1 MSIVPLKKVT
11 LFGMADEKDEVL
23 ERVQAQGS
31 LHLNSL
37 APASKEPEK
46 LPPAHPVDAYKALR
60 YLSGVRE
67 RRRAV
72 RYDEHFDMQ
81 AVVAEVLR
89 NQQQVRDTQ
98 DRSDALRERIEALR
112 PWGNFFYAPSEQ
124 LGGMRLWFYILPR
137 DALGELDDLA
147 LPWQVVYRDN
157 RFAYLVVISREE
169 PAAGLLP
176 VPRTHTGSLPLE
188 EVIRQW
194 EKSEIELEELLA
206 ERQALTRWINL
217 IAAHLSAAEDHAAR
231 LHAASQTLDEAPIF
245 ALQGWS
251 PAPELARL
259 RSLAVEHGLALL
271 VEDPAEGDKPPTL
284 LSNPPELA
292 AGEELVD
299 FYQTPGYRSWDPS
312 LVVFLSFTLFFAMI
326 LSDAGYAVLL
336 GVGVIAG
343 WRAMGHSAT
352 GRRLRILAA
361 TLCGSALVWGVLVG
375 SYFGAS
381 PPEGSLL
388 DLFKLLDIND
398 FDTMMGLSVTIG
410 VLHIALANGIMAW
423 QFWGQNRSK
432 VSLGWIA
439 VALGGLLIWLGM
451 GEDGG
456 TTQPAYRLGLAGLIA
471 GLLTVF
477 LFGSE
482 RPVRGAAD
490 LLWRT
495 LEGLSALTNVTKIFG
510 DVLSYL
516 RLFALGLASAS
527 LALTFNDLARQ
538 VAEAHPGVGLLFS
551 LLILL
556 VGHLLNILLSL
567 MSGVVHGLRLN
578 FIEFYNWGLSEE
590 GYPFR
595 AFAKRG
601 VKE

>member
-1 MSIVPLKKVT
+1 MSIVPLHKVT
-11 LFGMADEKDEVL
+11 LFGMAQEKDAVL
-23 ERVQAQGS
+23 KRVQALGC

-37 APASKEPEK
+37 APTPKEPEK
-46 LPPAHPVDAYKALR
+46 LPPALPVDAYKALR

-67 RRRAV
+67 RRRVV
-72 RYDEHFDMQ
+72 RHDERFNMQ
-81 AVVAEVLR
+81 AVVAEVVS
-89 NQQQVRDTQ
+89 NQQRVRDAQ

-112 PWGNFFYAPSEQ
+112 PWGNFLHTPPER
-124 LGGMRLWFYILPR
+124 LGGMRLWFYVLPR
-137 DALGELDDLA
+137 DALTKLDDLK
-147 LPWQVVYRDN
+147 LPWQVVHRDN

-169 PAAGLLP
+169 PPVGLLP

-194 EKSEIELEELLA
+194 EESEIELEELLA

-217 IAAHLSAAEDHAAR
+217 IASHLSAAEDHAAR
-231 LHAASQTLDEAPIF
+231 LHAASQTRDEASIF
-245 ALQGWS
+245 ALQGWA
-251 PAPELARL
+251 PAPELPRL
-259 RSLAVEHGLALL
+259 QVLAEERCLALL
-271 VEDPAEGDKPPTL
+271 LEEPGEGDRPPTL

-292 AGEELVD
+292 AGEDLVD

-312 LVVFLSFTLFFAMI
+312 RVVFLSFTLFFAMI
-326 LSDAGYAVLL
+326 LSDAGYAALL
-336 GVGVIAG
+336 GLGVIAG
-343 WRAMGHSAT
+343 WRAMGRSAT

-361 TLCGSALVWGVLVG
+361 TLCGGALIWGLLVG

-381 PPEGSLL
+381 PPEGGVLGML
-388 DLFKLLDIND
+388 KLFDIND
-398 FDTMMGLSVTIG
+398 FDTMMRLSVTIG
-410 VLHIALANGIMAW
+410 VLHIALANGIMTW
-423 QFWGQNRSK
+423 QYWGQNRSK

-439 VALGGLLIWLGM
+439 VTLGGLLIWLGM
-451 GEDGG
+451 GEGG
-456 TTQPAYRLGLAGLIA
+456 SSHLAYRLGLAVLVA
-471 GLLTVF
+471 GLLAVF
-477 LFGSE
+477 LFASE
-482 RPVRGAAD
+482 RPVRSAID

-538 VAEAHPGVGLLFS
+538 VAEAHPGMGLLYS

>member
-1 MSIVPLKKVT
+1 MSIVPLHKIT
-11 LFGMADEKDEVL
+11 LFGMAHEKEAVL
-23 ERVQAQGS
+23 TRVQALGC

-37 APASKEPEK
+37 APVSKEPEK
-46 LPPAHPVDAYKALR
+46 LPPALPVDAYKALR

-67 RRRAV
+67 KRRVV
-72 RYDEHFDMQ
+72 RHDEHFDMQ
-81 AVVAEVLR
+81 AMVAEVLH

-112 PWGNFFYAPSEQ
+112 PWGNFLHIPSDQ
-124 LGGMRLWFYILPR
+124 LGGMRLWFYVLPR
-137 DALGELDDLA
+137 DALAGLETLEI
-147 LPWQVVYRDN
+147 PWQVVHRDN
-157 RFAYLVVISREE
+157 RFAYLVLIAREE
-169 PAAGLLP
+169 PPAGLLP

-194 EKSEIELEELLA
+194 EESEIELEELLA

-217 IAAHLSAAEDHAAR
+217 IAAHLNAAEDRAAR
-231 LHAASQTLDEAPIF
+231 RHAASQTRDEDSIF
-245 ALQGWS
+245 ALQGWA
-251 PAPELARL
+251 PAPELPHLQRL
-259 RSLAVEHGLALL
+259 AEERKLALL
-271 VEDPAEGDKPPTL
+271 VEEPNPEDRPPTL

-292 AGEELVD
+292 AGEDLVD

-326 LSDAGYAVLL
+326 LSDAGYAALL
-336 GVGVIAG
+336 GFGVIAG
-343 WRAMGHSAT
+343 WRGMGHSAS

-381 PPEGSLL
+381 PPQESPLAML
-388 DLFKLLDIND
+388 KLLDIND
-398 FDTMMGLSVTIG
+398 FDTMMRLSVTIG
-410 VLHIALANGIMAW
+410 VLHIALANGITAW
-423 QFWGQNRSK
+423 QYWGQSRSK

-451 GEDGG
+451 EEGE
-456 TTQPAYRLGLAGLIA
+456 TTHLIYRLGIIALVAGMLA
-471 GLLTVF
+471 VF
-477 LFGSE
+477 IFGSE
-482 RPVRGAAD
+482 RPVRSAID

-538 VAEAHPGVGLLFS
+538 VAESHPGMGLLFS

>member
-1 MSIVPLKKVT
+1 VSIVPLHKVT
-11 LFGMADEKDEVL
+11 LFGMAHEKEAVL
-23 ERVQAQGS
+23 KRLQALGC

-37 APASKEPEK
+37 APAPKEPEK
-46 LPPAHPVDAYKALR
+46 LPPALPVDAYKALR
-60 YLSGVRE
+60 YLTGVKEKRRVVRHDE
-67 RRRAV
+67 R
-72 RYDEHFDMQ
+72 FNMQ
-81 AVVAEVLR
+81 AVVAEVLL
-89 NQQQVRDTQ
+89 NQQRVRDAQ

-112 PWGNFFYAPSEQ
+112 PWGNFIHTSSER
-124 LGGMRLWFYILPR
+124 LSGMRLWFYVLPR
-137 DALGELDDLA
+137 DALAELDDLE
-147 LPWQVVYRDN
+147 LPWQVVHRDN
-157 RFAYLVVISREE
+157 RFAYLVVIAREE
-169 PAAGLLP
+169 PSAGLLP

-194 EKSEIELEELLA
+194 EESEIELEELLA

-217 IAAHLSAAEDHAAR
+217 IAAHLNAAEDRAAR
-231 LHAASQTLDEAPIF
+231 LHAASQTWDETAIF
-245 ALQGWS
+245 ALQGWV
-251 PAPELARL
+251 PAPDLPRL
-259 RSLAVEHGLALL
+259 RGVAEVRRLALL
-271 VEDPAEGDKPPTL
+271 VEEPDEGDRPPTL

-292 AGEELVD
+292 AGEDLVD

-326 LSDAGYAVLL
+326 LSDAGYAALL
-336 GVGVIAG
+336 GLGVIFG
-343 WRAMGHSAT
+343 WRAMGRSAT

-361 TLCGSALVWGVLVG
+361 TLCGSALVWGGLVG
-375 SYFGAS
+375 SYFGVT
-381 PPEGSLL
+381 PPEGSTLRML
-388 DLFKLLDIND
+388 KLFELND
-398 FDTMMGLSVTIG
+398 FDTMMRLSVTIG

-423 QFWGQNRSK
+423 QYWGHNRAK
-432 VSLGWIA
+432 VSLGWIV
-439 VALGGLLIWLGM
+439 VALGGLSIWLGM
-451 GEDGG
+451 GEGG
-456 TTQPAYRLGLAGLIA
+456 AVHPIYWLGLVGLVA
-471 GLLTVF
+471 GLLAVF

-482 RPVRGAAD
+482 RPVRNAVD

-538 VAEAHPGVGLLFS
+538 VAEAHPGMGLLFS

>member
-1 MSIVPLKKVT
+1 MSIVPLHKVT
-11 LFGMADEKDEVL
+11 LFGMAQEKEAVL
-23 ERVQAQGS
+23 KRLQALGC

-37 APASKEPEK
+37 APAPKEPEK
-46 LPPAHPVDAYKALR
+46 LPSALPVNAYKALR
-60 YLSGVRE
+60 YLSSVRE
-67 RRRAV
+67 KRRVV
-72 RYDEHFDMQ
+72 RHDEHFDMQ

-112 PWGNFFYAPSEQ
+112 PWGNFQYTPPEQ
-124 LGGMRLWFYILPR
+124 LGGMRLWFYVLPR
-137 DALGELDDLA
+137 DALADLDDLK
-147 LPWQVVYRDN
+147 LPWQVLHRDN
-157 RFAYLVVISREE
+157 RFAYLAVISREE
-169 PAAGLLP
+169 PPAGLLP
-176 VPRTHTGSLPLE
+176 VSRTHTGSLPLE

-194 EKSEIELEELLA
+194 EESEIELEQLLA

-217 IAAHLSAAEDHAAR
+217 IAAHLNAAEDRSAR
-231 LHAASQTLDEAPIF
+231 LHAASQTWDETSIF
-245 ALQGWS
+245 ALQGWC
-251 PAPELARL
+251 PAPELPHL
-259 RSLAVEHGLALL
+259 RRVAEVRRLALL
-271 VEDPAEGDKPPTL
+271 VEEPNDEDRPPTL
-284 LSNPPELA
+284 LSNPPKLA
-292 AGEELVD
+292 AGEDLVD

-326 LSDAGYAVLL
+326 LSDAGYAALL
-336 GVGVIAG
+336 GIGVIFG
-343 WRAMGHSAT
+343 WRAMGRRAI

-361 TLCGSALVWGVLVG
+361 TLCGSAMVWGMLVG
-375 SYFGAS
+375 SYFGVT
-381 PPEGSLL
+381 PPEGSMLRML
-388 DLFKLLDIND
+388 KLFDIND
-398 FDTMMGLSVTIG
+398 FDTMMRLSVTIG
-410 VLHIALANGIMAW
+410 VLHITLANGIMAR
-423 QFWGQNRSK
+423 QYWGLNRSK
-432 VSLGWIA
+432 VSIGWIV
-439 VALGGLLIWLGM
+439 VAQGGLLIWLGM
-451 GEDGG
+451 EGG
-456 TTQPAYRLGLAGLIA
+456 GVAQLVHWLGIIALAS

-482 RPVRGAAD
+482 RPVRNAID
-490 LLWRT
+490 LLWRI

-538 VAEAHPGVGLLFS
+538 LAEAHPGMGLLFS

>member
-1 MSIVPLKKVT
+1 MSIVPLHKIT
-11 LFGMADEKDEVL
+11 LFGMAQEKEEVL
-23 ERVQAQGS
+23 QRVQALGC

-37 APASKEPEK
+37 APTSKEPEK
-46 LPPAHPVDAYKALR
+46 LPPAHPIDAYKALR

-67 RRRAV
+67 KRRVV
-72 RYDEHFDMQ
+72 RHDERFDMQ
-81 AVVAEVLR
+81 AVVTEVLH
-89 NQQQVRDTQ
+89 NQQRVRDAE

-112 PWGNFFYAPSEQ
+112 PWGNFFHTAPER
-124 LGGMRLWFYILPR
+124 LGGMRLWFYVLPR
-137 DALGELDDLA
+137 DALAELEDLE
-147 LPWQVVYRDN
+147 LPWQVVHRDN
-157 RFAYLVVISREE
+157 RFAYLAVISREE
-169 PAAGLLP
+169 PSSGLLP

-188 EVIRQW
+188 AVIRQW
-194 EKSEIELEELLA
+194 EESEIELEELLA

-217 IAAHLSAAEDHAAR
+217 IATHLSAAEDRAAR

-245 ALQGWS
+245 ALQGWA
-251 PAPELARL
+251 PAPELPRL
-259 RSLAVEHGLALL
+259 RVLAEERRLALL
-271 VEDPAEGDKPPTL
+271 VEEPGEGDRPPTL

-292 AGEELVD
+292 AGEDLVD

-326 LSDAGYAVLL
+326 LSDAGYAALL
-336 GVGVIAG
+336 GLGVIVG
-343 WRAMGHSAT
+343 WRAMGRSAT

-361 TLCGSALVWGVLVG
+361 TLCGSALVWGTLVG

-381 PPEGSLL
+381 PSEGSALAAL
-388 DLFKLLDIND
+388 KLLDIND
-398 FDTMMGLSVTIG
+398 FDTMMRLSVTIG

-423 QFWGQNRSK
+423 QSWGQNRSK
-432 VSLGWIA
+432 VSLGWIT

-451 GEDGG
+451 GEGG
-456 TTQPAYRLGLAGLIA
+456 ATLVYRLGFVALVA
-471 GLLTVF
+471 GLLAVF

-482 RPVRGAAD
+482 RPVRSAVD

-527 LALTFNDLARQ
+527 LALTFNDLAGQ
-538 VAEAHPGVGLLFS
+538 VADAHPGVGLLFS

>member
-1 MSIVPLKKVT
+1 MSIVPLHKAT
-11 LFGMADEKDEVL
+11 LFGMAHEKEAVL
-23 ERVQAQGS
+23 TQVQALGC

-46 LPPAHPVDAYKALR
+46 LPSALPVDAYKALR

-67 RRRAV
+67 KRRVV
-72 RYDEHFDMQ
+72 RNNERFDMQ

-89 NQQQVRDTQ
+89 NQQRVRDVE
-98 DRSDALRERIEALR
+98 DRCDALRERIEALR
-112 PWGNFFYAPSEQ
+112 PWGNFYHTAPER
-124 LGGMRLWFYILPR
+124 LGGMRLWFYVLPR
-137 DALGELDDLA
+137 DALVALDDLE
-147 LPWQVVYRDN
+147 LPWQVVHQDN

-169 PAAGLLP
+169 LPAGLLP

-194 EKSEIELEELLA
+194 EESEIELEELLA

-217 IAAHLSAAEDHAAR
+217 IAAHLSAAEDRCAR
-231 LHAASQTLDEAPIF
+231 LHAASQTRDEASIF
-245 ALQGWS
+245 VLQGWV
-251 PAPELARL
+251 PAPELPRL
-259 RSLAVEHGLALL
+259 RGLAEERRLALL
-271 VEDPAEGDKPPTL
+271 VEEPGKEDRPPTL
-284 LSNPPELA
+284 LSNPPGLA
-292 AGEELVD
+292 VGEDLVD

-326 LSDAGYAVLL
+326 LSDAGYATLL
-336 GVGVIAG
+336 GLGVIAS
-343 WRAMGHSAT
+343 WRAMGGSAT

-361 TLCGSALVWGVLVG
+361 TLCGGALVWGLLVG

-388 DLFKLLDIND
+388 GLLKRFDIND
-398 FDTMMGLSVTIG
+398 FDTMMRLSVTIG

-423 QFWGQNRSK
+423 QYWGQNRSK

-451 GEDGG
+451 GEEGVRLL
-456 TTQPAYRLGLAGLIA
+456 YRLGVSTLVA
-471 GLLTVF
+471 GLLAVF

-482 RPVRGAAD
+482 RPVRNAID
-490 LLWRT
+490 LLWRI
-495 LEGLSALTNVTKIFG
+495 LGGLSALTNVTKIFG

-538 VAEAHPGVGLLFS
+538 VAEAYPGMGLLFS

-601 VKE
+601 VEE

>member
-1 MSIVPLKKVT
+1 MSIVPLHKVT
-11 LFGMADEKDEVL
+11 LFGLAHEKEAVL
-23 ERVQAQGS
+23 KRVQALGC

-37 APASKEPEK
+37 APAPKEPEK
-46 LPPAHPVDAYKALR
+46 LPPALPVDAYKALR

-67 RRRAV
+67 KRRMV
-72 RYDEHFDMQ
+72 RHDEHFDMQ
-81 AVVAEVLR
+81 MVVTEVLH
-89 NQQQVRDTQ
+89 NQQLVRDAQ
-98 DRSDALRERIEALR
+98 DRSDALRERIEALH
-112 PWGNFFYAPSEQ
+112 PWGNFIHTPSVQ
-124 LGGMRLWFYILPR
+124 LGGMRLWFYVLPR
-137 DALGELDDLA
+137 DALADLEG
-147 LPWQVVYRDN
+147 LETPWQVVHRDN
-157 RFAYLVVISREE
+157 RFAYLVLIAKKE
-169 PAAGLLP
+169 PPAGLLP

-194 EKSEIELEELLA
+194 EESEIELEELMA

-217 IAAHLSAAEDHAAR
+217 IAAHLNAAEDNAARRHAAT
-231 LHAASQTLDEAPIF
+231 QTQDEGSIF
-245 ALQGWS
+245 ALQGWA
-251 PAPELARL
+251 PAPELP
-259 RSLAVEHGLALL
+259 SLQTLAEECKLALL
-271 VEDPAEGDKPPTL
+271 VEEPNEEDRPPTL

-292 AGEELVD
+292 AGEDLVD

-312 LVVFLSFTLFFAMI
+312 LVVFLSFTLFFSMI
-326 LSDAGYAVLL
+326 LSDAGYATLL
-336 GVGVIAG
+336 GLGVIAG
-343 WRAMGHSAT
+343 WRAMGRSAT

-361 TLCGSALVWGVLVG
+361 TLCGSALAWGLLVG

-381 PPEGSLL
+381 PPQGSALAML
-388 DLFKLLDIND
+388 KLLDIND
-398 FDTMMGLSVTIG
+398 FDTMMRLSVTIG
-410 VLHIALANGIMAW
+410 VFHIALANGIMAW
-423 QFWGQNRSK
+423 QYRRHNRAK

-439 VALGGLLIWLGM
+439 VVLGGLLVWLGM
-451 GEDGG
+451 EVGEM
-456 TTQPAYRLGLAGLIA
+456 ARLAHWFGIAALVA

-477 LFGSE
+477 FFASE
-482 RPVRGAAD
+482 RPVRSAID

-538 VAEAHPGVGLLFS
+538 VAEAHPGMGLLFS